1 MYSAAAS
8 VRLVA
13 VAICGNEGTAVSQHI
28 LVAEDESDIRDLLRL
43 SLQGA
48 GHEVAVASDGNLAL
62 ELARS
67 SPPRCVI
74 TDLRMPGMNGLELI
88 RALRADPALRDIPV
102 ILFTAYVATDPRVSE
117 AREIAGVEV
126 VTKGP
131 IAELRAAVTR
141 ALEQIQPGA
150 A

>member
-1 MYSAAAS
+1 
-8 VRLVA
+8 L
-13 VAICGNEGTAVSQHI
+13 SQHI
-28 LVAEDESDIRDLLRL
+28 LVAEDEADIRDLLRL

-48 GHEVAVASDGNLAL
+48 GHEVTVVPDGRLAL
-62 ELARS
+62 EVALS

-88 RALRADPALRDIPV
+88 RALRAEPALRSVPV

-117 AREIAGVEV
+117 AREIEGVEV

-131 IAELRAAVTR
+131 ISELRAAVTR
-141 ALEQIQPGA
+141 ALEQSEPGA